1 MNEFTIVTTIGCPV
15 DEVFAVIRDVTRTPV
30 WTPGLTE
37 ARQTSEGPLEPGATL
52 VYRGTFLG
60 RSYETPA
67 VCTALSENKQFATK
81 STAGPLYIEID
92 TTVEPVAAGTQVT
105 SFYRGESRG
114 FFKLAE
120 PLVVRLTK
128 KHFETAADNL
138 RALVEDHAL

>member
-1 MNEFTIVTTIGCPV
+1 MNEFTIVTIIGRPV
-15 DEVFAVIRDVTRTPV
+15 DEVFAVIQDVARTPV

-67 VCTALSENKQFATK
+67 VCTALNENKQFATK
-81 STAGPLYIEID
+81 STAGPFYIEID
-92 TTVEPVAAGTQVT
+92 TTVEPVTGGTQVT
-105 SFYRGESRG
+105 SLYRGESRG

-128 KHFETAADNL
+128 KHFQTAADNL
-138 RALVEDHAL
+138 RALLEDRAM

>member
-1 MNEFTIVTTIGCPV
+1 MNEFTIVTTIGRPV
-15 DEVFAVIRDVTRTPV
+15 DEVFAVVRDVARTPV
-30 WTPGLTE
+30 WTPGITE

-60 RSYETPA
+60 RNYETPA
-67 VCTALSENKQFATK
+67 VCTVLSENKQFATK

-92 TTVEPVAAGTQVT
+92 TTVEPVAAGTRVT
-105 SFYRGESRG
+105 NFYRGESRG

-138 RALVEDHAL
+138 RTLLEDRAL

>member
-1 MNEFTIVTTIGCPV
+1 MNEFTIVTTIGRPV
-15 DEVFAVIRDVTRTPV
+15 EEVFAVIRDVARTPV

-52 VYRGTFLG
+52 LYRGTFLG
-60 RSYETPA
+60 RSYDSPA
-67 VCTALSENKQFATK
+67 VCTALTENKQFATK
-81 STAGPLYIEID
+81 STAGSFYIEID

-120 PLVVRLTK
+120 PLVVRLTR

-138 RALVEDHAL
+138 RALLEDRAL

>member
-1 MNEFTIVTTIGCPV
+1 MNEFTIVTTIGRPV
-15 DEVFAVIRDVTRTPV
+15 EEVFAVIGDVVRTPV

-37 ARQTSEGPLEPGATL
+37 ARRTSDGPLEPGAAL

-60 RSYETPA
+60 RSYESSA
-67 VCTALSENKQFATK
+67 VCTALTENKQFATK
-81 STAGPLYIEID
+81 STAGPFHIEID

-105 SFYRGESRG
+105 SFSRGESRG

-120 PLVVRLTK
+120 PLVVRLTR

-138 RALVEDHAL
+138 RALLEDRAL

>member
-1 MNEFTIVTTIGCPV
+1 MNEFTIVTTIARPV
-15 DEVFAVIRDVTRTPV
+15 EDVFTVILDVARIPV

-37 ARQTSEGPLEPGATL
+37 ARQTSDGPLEPGAAL

-81 STAGPLYIEID
+81 STAGPFYLEID
-92 TTVEPVAAGTQVT
+92 TTVEPVAEGTQVT

-120 PLVVRLTK
+120 PLVVRLAK

-138 RALVEDHAL
+138 RALLEDSAL

>member
-15 DEVFAVIRDVTRTPV
+15 DEVFAVIRDVARTPV

-37 ARQTSEGPLEPGATL
+37 ARQTSDGPLEPGATL

-92 TTVEPVAAGTQVT
+92 TTVAPVAAGTQVT
-105 SFYRGESRG
+105 SLYRGESRG

-138 RALVEDHAL
+138 RALVENHAL